1 MLHVTSFIVSRGIPR
16 DYCSTKFHFLF
27 GKDLD
32 WLDMIVIAAAS
43 TLWMITIDTI
53 LRPNLWALVI
63 YVVDILFTL
72 VSVNGFRGTPTVIF
86 RPRSSL
92 FK

>member
-1 MLHVTSFIVSRGIPR
+1 MLHVTSFIVRRGIPR

-43 TLWMITIDTI
+43 TLCMITIDTI

-72 VSVNGFRGTPTVIF
+72 VSVNGSRGTPTVIF

>member
-32 WLDMIVIAAAS
+32 WLDMIVIAAAP
-43 TLWMITIDTI
+43 TLAMHDY
-53 LRPNLWALVI
+53 N
-63 YVVDILFTL
+63 
-72 VSVNGFRGTPTVIF
+72 
-86 RPRSSL
+86 
-92 FK
+92 